1 MSWPPKRPSTKMRIG
16 MPGALAAAL
25 LLSSCGTSVQ
35 RMDAGEVK
43 DISGRWN
50 DTDSRLV
57 AEEMIS
63 DCLSR
68 PWYSAAHSA
77 LGKNPTVIVGSVKN
91 QSQEHIATDTF
102 VEDLQRSLINS
113 GKVEF
118 VASKMERGE
127 VRDERLDQDTNATE
141 DTRKAHGQETGA
153 DYMLSGALN
162 QIVDQEGGKAV
173 VFYQTNLKM
182 VDIKS
187 QKIVWNGQKKL
198 KKFVKRSKAGW

>member
-1 MSWPPKRPSTKMRIG
+1 MRKILPFAVLTLVMS
-16 MPGALAAAL
+16 A
-25 LLSSCGTSVQ
+25 CGTSVQ

-43 DISGRWN
+43 DVSGRWN

-57 AEEMIS
+57 AEEMIADS
-63 DCLSR
+63 LSR

-91 QSQEHIATDTF
+91 QSQEHINVETF

-118 VASKMERGE
+118 VAGKGERGD
-127 VRDERLDQDTNATE
+127 VRDERLDQDTNASE
-141 DTRKAHGQETGA
+141 ATRKAHGQEIGA
-153 DYMLSGALN
+153 DFMLSGALN
-162 QIVDQEGGKAV
+162 QIVDQEGGKSL

-182 VDIKS
+182 LDMKTNR
-187 QKIVWNGQKKL
+187 IVWNGQKKI
-198 KKFVKRSKAGW
+198 KKFVKRSSAGW

>member
-1 MSWPPKRPSTKMRIG
+1 MRK
-16 MPGALAAAL
+16 ALPFLGLAL
-25 LLSSCGTSVQ
+25 VLSACGGTSVQ

-43 DISGRWN
+43 DVSGRWN

-68 PWYSAAHSA
+68 PWYAAASAK
-77 LGKNPTVIVGSVKN
+77 LGKNPTVIVGTVKN
-91 QSQEHIATDTF
+91 QSQEHINTDTF
-102 VEDLQRSLINS
+102 VEDLQRSLLNS
-113 GKVEF
+113 GKVDF
-118 VASKMERGE
+118 VAGKNERGE
-127 VRDERLDQDTNATE
+127 VRDERLDQDTNSSE
-141 DTRKAHGQETGA
+141 ETRKAHGQETGA
-153 DYMLSGALN
+153 DFMLSGALN

-182 VDIKS
+182 LDMKS
-187 QKIVWNGQKKL
+187 NRIVWNGQKKL

>member
-1 MSWPPKRPSTKMRIG
+1 MRRIL
-16 MPGALAAAL
+16 PFVAVALA
-25 LLSSCGTSVQ
+25 LSACGTSVQ

-43 DISGRWN
+43 DVSGRWN

-63 DCLSR
+63 DSLSR
-68 PWYSAAHSA
+68 PWYGSARTA

-91 QSQEHIATDTF
+91 QSQEHINTDTF

-118 VASKMERGE
+118 VANKGERGE

-141 DTRKAHGQETGA
+141 ETRKAHGQEIGA
-153 DYMLSGALN
+153 DFMLSGALN

-182 VDIKS
+182 LDMKS
-187 QKIVWNGQKKL
+187 HKIVWNGQKKI

>member
-1 MSWPPKRPSTKMRIG
+1 MRQAFAFVVL
-16 MPGALAAAL
+16 ALAMSA
-25 LLSSCGTSVQ
+25 CGTSVQ

-43 DISGRWN
+43 DVSGRWN

-57 AEEMIS
+57 AEEMIA

-68 PWYSAAHSA
+68 PWYAAANSK
-77 LGKNPTVIVGSVKN
+77 LGKNPTVIVGTVKN
-91 QSQEHIATDTF
+91 QSQEHINVETF

-118 VASKMERGE
+118 VASKGERGE
-127 VRDERLDQDTNATE
+127 VRDERLDQDTNAE
-141 DTRKAHGQETGA
+141 ESTRKAHGQEIGA
-153 DYMLSGALN
+153 DFMLSGALN

-182 VDIKS
+182 LDMKS
-187 QKIVWNGQKKL
+187 NKIVWNGQKKI

>member
-1 MSWPPKRPSTKMRIG
+1 MRK
-16 MPGALAAAL
+16 ALPL
-25 LLSSCGTSVQ
+25 LGLAFILSACGGTSVQ

-43 DISGRWN
+43 DVSGRWN

-68 PWYSAAHSA
+68 PWYSAAQSK
-77 LGKNPTVIVGSVKN
+77 LGKNPTVIVGTVKN
-91 QSQEHIATDTF
+91 QSQEHINTDTF
-102 VEDLQRSLINS
+102 VEDLQRSLLNS
-113 GKVEF
+113 GKVDF
-118 VASKMERGE
+118 VAGKNERGE
-127 VRDERLDQDTNATE
+127 VRDERLDQDTNASE
-141 DTRKAHGQETGA
+141 ETRKAHGQETGA
-153 DYMLSGALN
+153 DFMLSGALN

-182 VDIKS
+182 LDMKS
-187 QKIVWNGQKKL
+187 NRIVWNGQKKL

>member
-1 MSWPPKRPSTKMRIG
+1 MRKALPLVG
-16 MPGALAAAL
+16 LALA
-25 LLSSCGTSVQ
+25 LSACGGTSVQ
-35 RMDAGEVK
+35 RMDVAEVK
-43 DISGRWN
+43 DVSGRWN

-68 PWYSAAHSA
+68 PWYAAAQSK
-77 LGKNPTVIVGSVKN
+77 LGKNPTVIVGTVRN
-91 QSQEHIATDTF
+91 QSQEHINTDTF

-118 VASKMERGE
+118 VAGKGERGE
-127 VRDERLDQDTNATE
+127 VREERLDQDTNASE
-141 DTRKAHGQETGA
+141 ETRKAHGQEIGA
-153 DYMLSGALN
+153 DFMLSGALN

-182 VDIKS
+182 LDMKTN
-187 QKIVWNGQKKL
+187 KIVWNGQKKL

>member
-1 MSWPPKRPSTKMRIG
+1 MRQ
-16 MPGALAAAL
+16 PLAFAVLALA
-25 LLSSCGTSVQ
+25 LSACGTSVQ

-43 DISGRWN
+43 DVSGKWN

-63 DCLSR
+63 DCLAR

-77 LGKNPTVIVGSVKN
+77 LGKNPTVIVGTVKN
-91 QSQEHIATDTF
+91 QSSEHISVDTF
-102 VEDLQRSLINS
+102 VEDLQRALINS

-118 VASKMERGE
+118 VANKNERGE
-127 VRDERLDQDTNATE
+127 VREERLDQDTNASE

-173 VFYQTNLKM
+173 VFYQTNLKLLDM
-182 VDIKS
+182 KTH
-187 QKIVWNGQKKL
+187 KIVWNGQKKI

>member
-1 MSWPPKRPSTKMRIG
+1 MRTAL
-16 MPGALAAAL
+16 PGALVAAL
-25 LLSSCGTSVQ
+25 LMSACGTSVQ

-43 DISGRWN
+43 DVSGRWN

-57 AEEMIS
+57 AEEMIA

-68 PWYSAAHSA
+68 PWYAAAHSA
-77 LGKNPTVIVGSVKN
+77 LGKNPTVIVGTVKN
-91 QSQEHIATDTF
+91 QSQEHINTDTF

-118 VASKMERGE
+118 VASKKERGE
-127 VRDERLDQDTNATE
+127 VRDERLDQDTNSE
-141 DTRKAHGQETGA
+141 ESTRKAHGQETGA

-182 VDIKS
+182 LDMKS
-187 QKIVWNGQKKL
+187 NKIVWNGQKKL